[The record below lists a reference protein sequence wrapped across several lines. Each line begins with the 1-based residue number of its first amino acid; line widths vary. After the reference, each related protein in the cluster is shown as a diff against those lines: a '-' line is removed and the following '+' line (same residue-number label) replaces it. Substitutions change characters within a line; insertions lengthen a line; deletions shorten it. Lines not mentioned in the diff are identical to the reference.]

1 MQVFKELYELKSMI
15 PDVVKFFEIFL
26 TLPVSTASCERCFSG
41 MARVKNFLRNR
52 MTDERLSNLCVLA
65 IEKNETK
72 NINKDDLLEKFINL
86 NDRRLQLKF

>member
-1 MQVFKELYELKSMI
+1 MQAFKELHKHKSLI

-26 TLPVSTASCERCFSG
+26 TLPVSTASCERCFSA
-41 MARVKNFLRNR
+41 MSRVKNFLRNR

-72 NINKDDLLEKFINL
+72 NINKDELLEKFINL
-86 NDRRLQLKF
+86 NHRRLLLK